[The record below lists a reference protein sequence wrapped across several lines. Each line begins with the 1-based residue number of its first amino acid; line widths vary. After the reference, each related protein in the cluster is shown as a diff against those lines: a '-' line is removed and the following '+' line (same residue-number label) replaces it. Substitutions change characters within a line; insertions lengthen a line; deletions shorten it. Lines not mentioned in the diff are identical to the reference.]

1 MKKFENSWKYVLDNF
16 FDFTNEKTPKEAVVF
31 YFILVVCGIGFSV
44 VITKVL
50 GIFANLGYQEGLFI
64 GVLVSAII
72 AIFVYYKMYNQKSLS
87 LLNHALLIIG
97 TIMTL
102 VKGGPV
108 GYIFIAISTTLKND
122 ETKSFKLNKDI
133 KEKIVNNLN
142 NKINKDETID
152 NSLDKSNEKSKDEAI
167 DELKKLKELLEL
179 ELISK
184 VEFEEK
190 SRELKKIILDK

>member
-1 MKKFENSWKYVLDNF
+1 MVCRIGL
-16 FDFTNEKTPKEAVVF
+16 FDSE
-31 YFILVVCGIGFSV
+31 YQS
-44 VITKVL
+44 L
-50 GIFANLGYQEGLFI
+50 GIYSNLGYQESLFI

-72 AIFVYYKMYNQKSLS
+72 AIFVITRPLSYNQKSLS
-87 LLNHALLIIG
+87 LLNHALLVIG

-133 KEKIVNNLN
+133 KDKIVNNLN

-152 NSLDKSNEKSKDEAI
+152 NSLDKSFEKSKDKLLMN
-167 DELKKLKELLEL
+167 LKN
-179 ELISK
+179 
-184 VEFEEK
+184 
-190 SRELKKIILDK
+190 

>member
-87 LLNHALLIIG
+87 LLNHALLVIG

-102 VKGGPV
+102 VKGGAV